1 MSGHDLLWFLI
12 VGIIIGWLSGLLV
25 QGRGMGIITDMV
37 VGIVGAMIGGFLA
50 GELGIRIAGF
60 FGALAMSV
68 IGAVIFLMVLR
79 AVATSG
85 RRA

>member
-12 VGIIIGWLSGLLV
+12 IGVIIGWLSGLLV
-25 QGRGMGIITDMV
+25 QGRGMGILTDMV
-37 VGIVGAMIGGFLA
+37 VGIVGALIGGFLA

-60 FGALAMSV
+60 FGAMGMSV

-79 AVATSG
+79 AFNSSA

>member
-12 VGIIIGWLSGLLV
+12 VGVITGWISGLLV
-25 QGRGMGIITDMV
+25 QGRGMGIIGDMAVGV
-37 VGIVGAMIGGFLA
+37 VGALIGGFLA
-50 GELGIRIAGF
+50 GELDIRIAGF
-60 FGALAMSV
+60 FGALGMSV

-79 AVATSG
+79 AVSSSA